1 MLHSYAMNKDEIL
14 DKAIRR
20 VPDFPKP
27 GILFFDVTSIL
38 TNPQAFKHTI
48 DRMVEIYSN
57 KNVDAIA
64 AVESRGFLF
73 GAPLAEKLGIPL
85 VLIRKKGKLPG
96 EIASST
102 YRTEYSESCLEA
114 QRSAFRPDD
123 RVLLV
128 DDIIATGGSL
138 LAAREVI
145 RQCGAACDHCLALGR
160 IGGLNGEA
168 LLREHG
174 MNAVSLLEM

>member
-1 MLHSYAMNKDEIL
+1 MNKDEIL

-38 TNPQAFKHTI
+38 TNPPAFKHTI
-48 DRMVEIYSN
+48 DRMVEIYSA
-57 KNVDAIA
+57 KKPDAIA

-96 EIASST
+96 EVFYDIHTKCLNIKAMT
-102 YRTEYSESCLEA
+102 VFLNLVQESQEIPHPID
-114 QRSAFRPDD
+114 Q
-123 RVLLV
+123 
-128 DDIIATGGSL
+128 
-138 LAAREVI
+138 
-145 RQCGAACDHCLALGR
+145 
-160 IGGLNGEA
+160 GES
-168 LLREHG
+168 H
-174 MNAVSLLEM
+174 